1 MRLPSAARVAARLKA
16 ALSQNKREPTSP
28 RTDLPFP
35 RRSPFHAQRVSR
47 VIKLALDGILD
58 ISLVETEDF
67 IAQVEAISHHTQ
79 PPIEPVAPLNIVLRV
94 SVEVLIPVGALQ
106 PDDWISRSPII
117 HPEVRVDARVVMA

>member
-47 VIKLALDGILD
+47 VIKLALDGVLD
-58 ISLVETEDF
+58 IALIETEDF

-79 PPIEPVAPLNIVLRV
+79 PPIEPAAPLNIVLRV
-94 SVEVLIPVGALQ
+94 SVKVLIPVGALQ
-106 PDDWISRSPII
+106 SNHRVVRSAII
-117 HPEVRVDARVVMA
+117 HPKIRV